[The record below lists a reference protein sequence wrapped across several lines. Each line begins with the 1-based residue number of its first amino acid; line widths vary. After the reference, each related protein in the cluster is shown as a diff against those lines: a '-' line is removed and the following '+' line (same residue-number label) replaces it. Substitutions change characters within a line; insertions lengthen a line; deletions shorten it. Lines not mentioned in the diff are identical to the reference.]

1 MGTLR
6 VQKSRAERLG
16 LHSPEMSGNRRSDA
30 RLRVKRNVV
39 ERELIE
45 AGQRLARAKEEL
57 AALDEQVA
65 WFEEAADDAR
75 MRALVTESKTDQREL
90 KEAERH
96 SRAILRSREDLVAHI
111 ARLRRLQ
118 EELLEELPVVDEAQT
133 DERVS

>member
-1 MGTLR
+1 M
-6 VQKSRAERLG
+6 
-16 LHSPEMSGNRRSDA
+16 PGNRRNEA
-30 RLRVKRNVV
+30 RLRVKRDLV
-39 ERELIE
+39 ERELME

-65 WFEEAADDAR
+65 WFEEAEDDAR

-96 SRAILRSREDLVAHI
+96 AHAILRSREDLVAHI
-111 ARLRRLQ
+111 ARLRRFQ
-118 EELLEELPVVDEAQT
+118 EELLEELPVPDEAQT

>member
-1 MGTLR
+1 
-6 VQKSRAERLG
+6 
-16 LHSPEMSGNRRSDA
+16 MSGRSRNES
-30 RLRVKRNVV
+30 RLRVKRELV

-45 AGQRLARAKEEL
+45 AGARLARAREEL

-75 MRALVTESKTDQREL
+75 MRALVTESKSDQREL

-96 SRAILRSREDLVAHI
+96 SQAIARSREDLVAHI

-118 EELLEELPVVDEAQT
+118 EELLDELPAPEEAQT

>member
-1 MGTLR
+1 MVPET
-6 VQKSRAERLG
+6 LG
-16 LHSPEMSGNRRSDA
+16 LHSPEMRANRRSEA
-30 RLRVKRNVV
+30 RLRVKRELV

-45 AGQRLARAKEEL
+45 AGQRLARAREEL

-75 MRALVTESKTDQREL
+75 MRALVTESRSDQREL

-96 SRAILRSREDLVAHI
+96 SQAILRSRDDLVAHI

-118 EELLEELPVVDEAQT
+118 EELLEELPVADEAQT

>member
-1 MGTLR
+1 
-6 VQKSRAERLG
+6 
-16 LHSPEMSGNRRSDA
+16 MSGNRRSEA
-30 RLRVKRNVV
+30 RIRVKRDVV

-57 AALDEQVA
+57 FALDEQVA

-75 MRALVTESKTDQREL
+75 MRALVTESKADQREL

-96 SRAILRSREDLVAHI
+96 SQAILRSREDLVAHI

-118 EELLEELPVVDEAQT
+118 EELLEELPVPDGAQT